1 MAAAAKLRTTGG
13 RASGPLFAAFV
24 ALATAPAPGAAV
36 AQTPPDTLY
45 PLPEIDGALSWD
57 ILAGVDVGV
66 AADGEG
72 VAVAW
77 ADDVLALDG
86 ETVKMVG
93 FLLPLGGDG
102 RRQLLSRNS
111 PNCPF
116 CLPGGPEGFV
126 ELLCDEPIDY
136 TMDAVVVAG
145 VFELLRSGGDGYFYR
160 MTDVEQLDE

>member
-1 MAAAAKLRTTGG
+1 MNDAAEPRTTGG
-13 RASGPLFAAFV
+13 RALSGPLFAALV
-24 ALATAPAPGAAV
+24 ALAAGLAPGAA
-36 AQTPPDTLY
+36 APQTPPDTLY
-45 PLPEIDGALSWD
+45 PLPEIGGALPWD
-57 ILAGVDVGV
+57 VLAGVDV

-72 VAVAW
+72 MAVAY
-77 ADDVLALDG
+77 ADEVLALDG

-145 VFELLRSGGDGYFYR
+145 VFELLRSRGDGYFYR